1 MPHDKTAKLAD
12 AAKRVDKKELHAF
25 IKRQPRETSKRLHK
39 VLHELGVLDKDE
51 P

>member
-1 MPHDKTAKLAD
+1 MPQDKTAKLAAD
-12 AAKRVDKKELHAF
+12 VKRVDKKELHAF
-25 IKRQPRETSKRLHK
+25 IQRQPRETSKRLHK